1 MASNSLNFLQKM
13 ASQRF
18 PKLDLGN
25 DSQTRQPPSTQAVVV
40 APTAKVV
47 TRGSKFTH
55 SKNIIMTRGFHKGY
69 YGYITQVIPSR
80 AEVEILE
87 KQYVHYDPKYKIGD
101 KIGKNIITN
110 IIPSLY
116 GILVNQGDRIVE
128 LRFPSNVVLPVVVY
142 KKNNQFR
149 LGYLINIQKPEK
161 NIICDIVP
169 LRLKYSDSA
178 KPTELFDQ
186 LSTII
191 KQDKLQS
198 VIRRDAQFVT
208 ECQMLNVELPEH
220 YFVLAKP
227 ENPNDEDFQGVYG
240 KVNKIIDQQFE
251 IVKPKTIFINPNYVK
266 ENADGSAIITQGMYK
281 NQIVK
286 FIKKHPKSFMV
297 YLDTIGKK
305 INYITVK
312 KCDPNVTYQ
321 DCSEYSQQPITE
333 QDMFYM
339 DLLLNNGNLFEVK
352 SIRPNGI
359 IYGIEKVNGEFVSKE
374 ISDNDIKYLQPGFS
388 FSEESQPIFQQEL
401 DNEIEYIIQSPSE
414 EDRQDQEEN
423 DQEENDQEE
432 QEQQEFNLDDQ
443 RMEENNMVSTFRDI
457 ERVGYES
464 KILTPEEKSIRDKIQ
479 KISNLFGIPDL
490 EIYNIITDV
499 ISAINY
505 IKQLLANQSKQE
517 LKTYW
522 KASDEKFI
530 IAVLVL
536 NNIIKNGYAKK
547 IGSDNILLGYVQKL
561 IKKYINVSK
570 DVSNSI
576 FIKNDWSS
584 IKVDQDMVSNLYK
597 SNKDEDKIS
606 LLMLI
611 INNCYTLLKNTF
623 NLLSIQTKISSD
635 SSIIKLERKRKD
647 LQKSIV
653 GSKLLTGEEIPKEAE
668 SVTWGINFLPII
680 KKYKDEIRSIIEL
693 NPKESDN
700 NKIYTFILNNL
711 DQSYFV
717 IPKFESHLKMTEK
730 KYTTLLNVFK
740 QLSNEVSKSKSLS
753 ENKMILEKYLAKL
766 QDTINEQDASDLT
779 KEVYQFVYDNLKNG
793 ASVLKQMKTNYDL
806 DKQKYNILK
815 QFYNKFIDDAK
826 NIQNKLESEKK
837 AKILSNIEKRELE
850 KVTREEAMKKSGRI
864 MPQEIDELEDNY
876 KIIESISCC
885 E

>member
-374 ISDNDIKYLQPGFS
+374 ISDND
-388 FSEESQPIFQQEL
+388 
-401 DNEIEYIIQSPSE
+401 
-414 EDRQDQEEN
+414 
-423 DQEENDQEE
+423 
-432 QEQQEFNLDDQ
+432 
-443 RMEENNMVSTFRDI
+443 
-457 ERVGYES
+457 
-464 KILTPEEKSIRDKIQ
+464 
-479 KISNLFGIPDL
+479 
-490 EIYNIITDV
+490 
-499 ISAINY
+499 
-505 IKQLLANQSKQE
+505 LLAM
-517 LKTYW
+517 KT
-522 KASDEKFI
+522 A
-530 IAVLVL
+530 
-536 NNIIKNGYAKK
+536 G
-547 IGSDNILLGYVQKL
+547 
-561 IKKYINVSK
+561 
-570 DVSNSI
+570 
-576 FIKNDWSS
+576 
-584 IKVDQDMVSNLYK
+584 
-597 SNKDEDKIS
+597 
-606 LLMLI
+606 
-611 INNCYTLLKNTF
+611 
-623 NLLSIQTKISSD
+623 
-635 SSIIKLERKRKD
+635 
-647 LQKSIV
+647 
-653 GSKLLTGEEIPKEAE
+653 LLTGYGR
-668 SVTWGINFLPII
+668 SVELTERARLALRDHYLSIDNVNEFR
-680 KKYKDEIRSIIEL
+680 KQRTKDR
-693 NPKESDN
+693 
-700 NKIYTFILNNL
+700 F
-711 DQSYFV
+711 
-717 IPKFESHLKMTEK
+717 
-730 KYTTLLNVFK
+730 
-740 QLSNEVSKSKSLS
+740 
-753 ENKMILEKYLAKL
+753 
-766 QDTINEQDASDLT
+766 
-779 KEVYQFVYDNLKNG
+779 
-793 ASVLKQMKTNYDL
+793 DL
-806 DKQKYNILK
+806 DEARSVKASSS
-815 QFYNKFIDDAK
+815 KF
-826 NIQNKLESEKK
+826 KK
-837 AKILSNIEKRELE
+837 VGS
-850 KVTREEAMKKSGRI
+850 
-864 MPQEIDELEDNY
+864 
-876 KIIESISCC
+876 
-885 E
+885 